1 MYRTHTFDYITEALC
16 FLNENNI
23 DKDNIITLT
32 NGGVHWLLVWYEPE
46 QANEET
52 ERKFYDIEI
61 QPRGEGIKE
70 NLRKTAERFAED
82 FEYDPPIINF
92 YGNIITCVFYNS
104 PLHRELRCAYSYED
118 TTDILSFYS
127 YLVALF
133 EKRAKTKSKLNSI
146 YGIMNN
152 PDGIYNDTDSIKVR
166 SDGDGESKQPEDGAE
181 AD

>member
-52 ERKFYDIEI
+52 ERKFYNIEI
-61 QPRGEGIKE
+61 LGRGAGVK
-70 NLRKTAERFAED
+70 A
-82 FEYDPPIINF
+82 
-92 YGNIITCVFYNS
+92 
-104 PLHRELRCAYSYED
+104 
-118 TTDILSFYS
+118 
-127 YLVALF
+127 
-133 EKRAKTKSKLNSI
+133 KLNSI

-152 PDGIYNDTDSIKVR
+152 PDAIYIDTDSIKVR
-166 SDGDGESKQPEDGAE
+166 SDGDGESKQPEDSAE